1 MLKDTRAAGLMIGR
15 GAIRNPWLFNQIR
28 QRQNGEPPTI
38 PTGHE
43 VLAYL
48 RDLYETVRPPGIRE
62 NAHVQKM
69 KKYLNYIGLGIEP
82 SGDFLHRI
90 RRANTEAEFF
100 EICETHLQHNHPLP
114 LEPLLTA

>member
-1 MLKDTRAAGLMIGR
+1 M
-15 GAIRNPWLFNQIR
+15 
-28 QRQNGEPPTI
+28 
-38 PTGHE
+38 
-43 VLAYL
+43 LAYL